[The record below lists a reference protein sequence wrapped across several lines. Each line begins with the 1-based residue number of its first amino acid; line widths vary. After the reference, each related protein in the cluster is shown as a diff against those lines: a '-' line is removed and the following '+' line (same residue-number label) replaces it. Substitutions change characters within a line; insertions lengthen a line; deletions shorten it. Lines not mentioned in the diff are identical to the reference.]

1 MTTTTE
7 TETTTET
14 TSSPPPDQGG
24 RDHRAG
30 RLSGIRLRLIGSFV
44 VLLTIASL
52 VSVLIVREIL
62 LSRLDERIDREFVQ
76 ETQELRVL
84 ARGNDPETGE
94 PFAGRV
100 RKIFEVFLRRNIPSR
115 NETIVTFV
123 DGRPF
128 LRSRRDPPYRLD
140 LDPALVDLWARL
152 ERTMRGTVD
161 TPAGRVEYTAVP
173 VGSDSGPDGVF
184 VVAHFLDE
192 EREEAAPAVVGVA
205 ATGGVILLVGSL
217 LAWRL
222 AASILKP
229 VRSVSQTAR
238 SISESDLTRRI
249 DVQGRDEI
257 SDLALTFNEM
267 LDRLEDAFKAQKRFV
282 DDAGHE
288 LRTPITIIRGH
299 LETMGSDPEERTR
312 TTSLVL
318 DELDRMSRFVQDLLL
333 LARSE
338 RPDFLDLGIV
348 DLTSLTEEVYSKA
361 RAIAERD
368 WQIDESAQG
377 KIVADR
383 QRVTQALLQL
393 AQNASDHTDAGDA
406 VALGSKVMGGEVRLW
421 VRDSGPGVPP
431 EEREGIFDRFRRGS
445 AGRKVTGGAGLGLA
459 IVKAIVEAHHGRVE
473 VTSPPAGGAMFTL
486 FIPVDQPQEEGVL

>member
-1 MTTTTE
+1 
-7 TETTTET
+7 
-14 TSSPPPDQGG
+14 
-24 RDHRAG
+24 
-30 RLSGIRLRLIGSFV
+30 
-44 VLLTIASL
+44 
-52 VSVLIVREIL
+52 
-62 LSRLDERIDREFVQ
+62 
-76 ETQELRVL
+76 
-84 ARGNDPETGE
+84 
-94 PFAGRV
+94 V

-115 NETIVTFV
+115 NEAIVTFV

-140 LDPALVDLWARL
+140 RDPRLVDLWGRV

-161 TPAGRVEYTAVP
+161 TPAGRVEYTALP
-173 VGSDSGPDGVF
+173 VSSDNGPDGVF

-192 EREEAAPAVVGVA
+192 ELEEAVPAIVGVA

-222 AASILKP
+222 AAGILRP

-238 SISESDLTRRI
+238 SITESDLTRRI

-257 SDLALTFNEM
+257 SNLAVTFNEM
-267 LDRLEDAFKAQKRFV
+267 LDRLEEAFKGQKRFI

-299 LETMGSDPEERTR
+299 LETMGPDPEERKR
-312 TTSLVL
+312 TTALVL
-318 DELDRMSRFVQDLLL
+318 DELDRMSRFVEDLLL

-338 RPDFLDLGIV
+338 RRDFLDLDIV
-348 DLTSLTEEVYSKA
+348 DLASLTEEVHAKA
-361 RAIAERD
+361 QAIAQRD
-368 WQIDESAQG
+368 WQIDETARG

-393 AQNASDHTDAGDA
+393 AQNASDHTKVGDA
-406 VALGSKVMGGEVRLW
+406 IGMGSKLMGDEVYLW
-421 VRDSGPGVPP
+421 VRDSGPGIPP
-431 EEREGIFDRFRRGS
+431 EERAGIFDRFHRGS

-473 VTSPPAGGAMFTL
+473 LISPPTGGATFAL
-486 FIPVDQPQEEGVL
+486 FIPVDQPQEEGVS